1 MIPRRVTSRISVTYS
16 VYSLHDF
23 DFGDFALLKKLVNL
37 VDNFNP
43 KDRNVCQRA
52 GRGVVLALPLIY
64 AGPGLSW
71 PKPSKGLSCLGSY
84 PTLEGQ
90 GRARAG
96 LMASK

>member
-1 MIPRRVTSRISVTYS
+1 MSKSIIKY
-16 VYSLHDF
+16 DF
-23 DFGDFALLKKLVNL
+23 LFTLV
-37 VDNFNP
+37 P
-43 KDRNVCQRA
+43 YQRSTAGGRA
-52 GRGVVLALPLIY
+52 GKGPGSDELGVVLALPLIY

-96 LMASK
+96 LMASKQ